1 MLQRWGHARRCQRR
15 ARHCSNS
22 VIANYLEACAV
33 LEPNHPGNT
42 PMIAVDL
49 ELTGLDHRKDRII
62 AIGWTLID
70 EGKIR
75 FGSNR
80 QVLISTGRS
89 VGSSAEIHEILDS
102 ELAGGE
108 RIEQGLEDLFRAG
121 TSRLWLFHHAR
132 LDLAF
137 LRAAVQA
144 WTGTRP
150 GFIVLDTLDIEKRQR
165 LRRNVPTRQGQL
177 QLGRLRSEYRLPPY
191 PGHNALN
198 DAIATAE
205 LALAMAARA
214 QSGGALDLRRYHRY
228 C

>member
-33 LEPNHPGNT
+33 LEPDQTGNT

-80 QVLISTGRS
+80 
-89 VGSSAEIHEILDS
+89 
-102 ELAGGE
+102 
-108 RIEQGLEDLFRAG
+108 
-121 TSRLWLFHHAR
+121 
-132 LDLAF
+132 
-137 LRAAVQA
+137 
-144 WTGTRP
+144 
-150 GFIVLDTLDIEKRQR
+150 
-165 LRRNVPTRQGQL
+165 
-177 QLGRLRSEYRLPPY
+177 
-191 PGHNALN
+191 
-198 DAIATAE
+198 
-205 LALAMAARA
+205 
-214 QSGGALDLRRYHRY
+214 
-228 C
+228 